1 MNKIIIRGILS
12 LAIVLGLLAGGGSGL
27 SSAQES
33 PEAGQPG
40 GKGPQP
46 QTELHMLRVS
56 DMLGRKVRDG
66 QGAEIGEIE
75 DVVLAESG
83 RVDYLVLNVDGR
95 MYPIPWGLFGQSAG
109 GGDSPEWQVAVDRQR
124 LQQAPSF
131 SAEQWRTMRQTEWME
146 RVHSY
151 FGATPQTP
159 PGEPLKAPS
168 GLRIVE

>member
-1 MNKIIIRGILS
+1 MNKIIVRGILP
-12 LAIVLGLLAGGGSGL
+12 LVIALGLWAGGGSGL
-27 SSAQES
+27 SSAQE
-33 PEAGQPG
+33 PPAAGN
-40 GKGPQP
+40 GPQP
-46 QTELHMLRVS
+46 QTERHMLRVS
-56 DMLGRKVRDG
+56 DMLGREVRDD

-75 DVVLAESG
+75 DVVFAESG
-83 RVDYLVLNVDGR
+83 RVDYLVLNVGER

-109 GGDSPEWQVAVDRQR
+109 GGDAPEWQVAADRQR

-131 SAEQWRTMRQTEWME
+131 SAEQWRTMRKTEWME

-151 FGATPQTP
+151 FGATSQTP